1 MVTITST
8 QGVRDRLRALFYGP
22 SGLRAGWRAL
32 VFILLMLAFEFKSG
46 PIIKLQHDLFG
57 PGESAAGWLFLK
69 TILFIYVLVVVL
81 ITGAFEHKNLGDYG
95 LPLRKIFG
103 KDFWSGAL
111 WGFGIL
117 TANIALLV
125 LTRSYSFG
133 TVALPTAQIA
143 KYGVLWLAAD
153 FMVGMAEEFI
163 FRGYLQYTLTRG
175 MGFWPAAVL
184 ASVLFGLVHLDV
196 PGEPWTAVANIV
208 LLSLLLSIALLR
220 TGSLWFS
227 IGSHMAFDW
236 GLAFFY
242 SCDRTSVHGYLFNA
256 TLHGSKWLTG
266 GTAGPE
272 GNIFNVFLV
281 AAGILLLSKRYP
293 RVKYPLAVTDPWPL
307 QN

>member
-1 MVTITST
+1 
-8 QGVRDRLRALFYGP
+8 
-22 SGLRAGWRAL
+22 
-32 VFILLMLAFEFKSG
+32 
-46 PIIKLQHDLFG
+46 
-57 PGESAAGWLFLK
+57 
-69 TILFIYVLVVVL
+69 
-81 ITGAFEHKNLGDYG
+81 
-95 LPLRKIFG
+95 
-103 KDFWSGAL
+103 
-111 WGFGIL
+111 
-117 TANIALLV
+117 
-125 LTRSYSFG
+125 
-133 TVALPTAQIA
+133 
-143 KYGVLWLAAD
+143 
-153 FMVGMAEEFI
+153 MVGMAEEFI

-208 LLSLLLSIALLR
+208 LLSLSLSIALLR

-281 AAGILLLSKRYP
+281 AAAILLLSQTLPTREISPCGY
-293 RVKYPLAVTDPWPL
+293 RPLAGAELRRSSFRAGLSILSLLWVRHHRSMGRFRGRPL
-307 QN
+307 PQLHSARISFLEFRCMSRFQRSRESANQPGSILGRRHPDAGRSVKEDCGMRSRESDLWSQI